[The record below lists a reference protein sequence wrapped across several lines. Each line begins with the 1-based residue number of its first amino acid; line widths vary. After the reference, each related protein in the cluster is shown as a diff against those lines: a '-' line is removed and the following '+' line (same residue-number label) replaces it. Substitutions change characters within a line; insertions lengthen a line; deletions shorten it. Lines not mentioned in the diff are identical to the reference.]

1 MIDKIIAYENGE
13 LDEDGV
19 IDLFQKLLD
28 SGQVWHLQGSYGR
41 TCQGMIEAGLLNT
54 RGQCEIS
61 DDECHGDTHQPVGH
75 DLWFCE
81 AH

>member
-1 MIDKIIAYENGE
+1 M
-13 LDEDGV
+13 
-19 IDLFQKLLD
+19 
-28 SGQVWHLQGSYGR
+28 R
-41 TCQGMIEAGLLNT
+41 CQICSGLLQHIGILGNLAWFRCQNCGWEISDRIEET
-54 RGQCEIS
+54 KDGFRTLPACEIS